1 MLKTHATPFHHV
13 IQSARDEACETG
25 SRTIESEHILLAL
38 SGQEGTAREI
48 LESTGLDHDAIRA
61 ALEREFTESLLAV
74 GISLEG
80 SSSISGNWS
89 PEGRPRFARS
99 AKLAL
104 ERAVALVQ
112 KRVAPRLEPI
122 HLLLGVLYARA
133 GTVPR
138 ILAITGVDV
147 ADLTKRAESALFA
160 SREGQ

>member
-13 IQSARDEACETG
+13 IQSARTEARETG
-25 SRTIESEHILLAL
+25 SRTIEAEHILLAL
-38 SGQEGTAREI
+38 AGQEGTAREI
-48 LESTGLDHDAIRA
+48 LESTGLDHEAIRA
-61 ALEREFTESLLAV
+61 AIEREYAESLLAV

-80 SSSISGNWS
+80 SSLVSENWN
-89 PEGRPRFARS
+89 PEARPRFARS

-104 ERAVALVQ
+104 ERAAALEQ

-138 ILAITGVDV
+138 ILQIAGVDS
-147 ADLTKRAESALFA
+147 DELTSQAEKAL
-160 SREGQ
+160 SEGRQSP

>member
-1 MLKTHATPFHHV
+1 MLKTHAKPFHHV
-13 IQSARDEACETG
+13 IQSARDEARETG
-25 SRTIESEHILLAL
+25 SRTIEAEHILLAL
-38 SGQEGTAREI
+38 AGQEGTAREI
-48 LESTGLDHDAIRA
+48 LESAGLDHDATRA
-61 ALEREFTESLLAV
+61 ALEREFAESLLAV

-80 SSSISGNWS
+80 SSPVSENWS
-89 PEGRPRFARS
+89 PDFRPRFARS

-138 ILAITGVDV
+138 ILAITGVDTT
-147 ADLTKRAESALFA
+147 DLTKRAESALSA
-160 SREGQ
+160 SREGP